1 MKTRVV
7 VLTVVKGKLF
17 LQKLR
22 IWCNPILSPYDP
34 QDE

>member
-7 VLTVVKGKLF
+7 VLTVVKGKFF